1 MLVKYKT
8 VANRASAW
16 STAVLLFDESAGDA
30 NEKFNPSFRDTIMK
44 LAGYGAANMTKVPL
58 ANTDGQITFRFSK
71 NYATAAAATAGIVT
85 LRALKGIS
93 IDLQVTVGA
102 TVVYF
107 PNAQLSGSS
116 HDQSSIEVLHEMSF
130 DTDDITTTAP

>member
-1 MLVKYKT
+1 MLVYYKL
-8 VANRASAW
+8 VSGG
-16 STAVLLFDESAGDA
+16 SYILLFDESAGDA

-58 ANTDGQITFRFSK
+58 ANTDGQVSFRFSK
-71 NYATAAAATAGIVT
+71 NYATADAATTGIVT
-85 LRALKGIS
+85 LRSTFKGIS
-93 IDLQVTVGA
+93 VHLKVVTGA
-102 TVVYF
+102 TTVYF

-116 HDQSSIEVLHEMSF
+116 HDQSGREVLHEMSF